1 MARKRD
7 KLLLTQD
14 EEFQLLKLILDKFLW
29 LGTAGIAIGLYMIL
43 SQERAIDIGWVIL
56 LTGALVLFMFTG
68 IVTREFQLH
77 RGFR

>member
-43 SQERAIDIGWVIL
+43 SPERAIDIGWVIL